1 MAILLSRRSNRLAVV
16 VLLLCQLFLY
26 VTVSSSGS
34 VLKQG
39 GGEEF
44 SEELLLKPLPDR
56 KVLAH
61 FHFQSRAPHSSSHG
75 RHHHL
80 FPKAIA
86 QLVRYYFILFFK
98 IKPFFF
104 WVIMLGEIKIVN
116 PIYFFSVCNLE
127 MEERLIFLISCFILD
142 FIS

>member
-1 MAILLSRRSNRLAVV
+1 MAILLSRRSNLLAVV
-16 VLLLCQLFLY
+16 VLVLCQLFLY
-26 VTVSSSGS
+26 AAVSSSGS

-44 SEELLLKPLPDR
+44 SEELLLKPFPDR

-86 QLVRYYFILFFK
+86 QLVRYYLF
-98 IKPFFF
+98 
-104 WVIMLGEIKIVN
+104 
-116 PIYFFSVCNLE
+116 IYFQNPAFYFGSLCCVSKNCKPYLLFIVCNLE
-127 MEERLIFLISCFILD
+127 ME
-142 FIS
+142 